1 MAAMT
6 EIEES
11 SRICQRCHG
20 VLPEPARYGPRRK
33 FCSKRCADAA
43 TRTRPGR
50 GHPIP
55 IETAEELLAYVEAL
69 YG

>member
-1 MAAMT
+1 MMGMA
-6 EIEES
+6 EIEET
-11 SRICQRCHG
+11 RRVCQRCHG
-20 VLPEPARYGPRRK
+20 ALPEPARYGPHRK

-50 GHPIP
+50 GLPIP
-55 IETAEELLAYVEAL
+55 IETADELLAYIDAL